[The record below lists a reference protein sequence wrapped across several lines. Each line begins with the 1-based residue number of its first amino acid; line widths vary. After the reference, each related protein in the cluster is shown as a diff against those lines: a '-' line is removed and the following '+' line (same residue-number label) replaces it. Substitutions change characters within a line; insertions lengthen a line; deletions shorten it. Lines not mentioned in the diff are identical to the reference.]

1 MKKKILALTL
11 SVAMLITGGLTS
23 VTAAEFED
31 TSICADEVS
40 SDVNE
45 DFDSLDIGEDTEVEF
60 DDTEDDFS
68 SDENVDY
75 SYDDINSSDSE
86 FIADETEVFAED
98 VGIDDDINPENSSVL
113 ETPSREPLK
122 PAVTESI
129 VTGLE
134 KPLKF
139 YPGKFY
145 DFTVTGAGM
154 DNTDPIENDERW
166 EPLYWST
173 KNNPSTIQVNTL
185 WRIGSSKGIMESNTY
200 SMYIFFKKQFF
211 DYKHGWEYTEDI
223 QSLRITFESDSIT
236 TSELDSWINSDKDE
250 YGNPIPTEPPT
261 VTPTPPTVTPTPPT
275 LQMKVNTHSI
285 TLRTGQSTSSVKVT
299 NATPYFRVVA
309 WYSDNTSIAK
319 VNSYGKIT
327 AGKKPGKTYVTVVMS
342 TGEATKIK
350 VTVQKGKIKT
360 KSISGLKKKVT
371 VNKGKT
377 LKLTPVLSPQTSQE
391 KISYSSS
398 NKKVATVSSKGIIKG
413 IKAGTTKITV
423 KSGTKK
429 FVVTVTVP
437 KTATKKI
444 TGVKSA
450 ISLKRGKTYKLKPKK
465 VPANCDY
472 KIFYNSSNKKVATVT
487 SKGVI
492 TARKKGS
499 TTITIKSGKISVKC
513 KVTVK

>member
-1 MKKKILALTL
+1 
-11 SVAMLITGGLTS
+11 
-23 VTAAEFED
+23 
-31 TSICADEVS
+31 
-40 SDVNE
+40 
-45 DFDSLDIGEDTEVEF
+45 
-60 DDTEDDFS
+60 
-68 SDENVDY
+68 
-75 SYDDINSSDSE
+75 
-86 FIADETEVFAED
+86 
-98 VGIDDDINPENSSVL
+98 
-113 ETPSREPLK
+113 
-122 PAVTESI
+122 
-129 VTGLE
+129 
-134 KPLKF
+134 
-139 YPGKFY
+139 
-145 DFTVTGAGM
+145 M

-173 KNNPSTIQVNTL
+173 KNNPSTIQVNTR

-211 DYKHGWEYTEDI
+211 DCKHGWEYTEDI

-236 TSELDSWINSDKDE
+236 TSELDNWINSDKDE

-261 VTPTPPTVTPTPPT
+261 VTPTPPT
-275 LQMKVNTHSI
+275 LQMRVNTHSI

-319 VNSYGKIT
+319 VNPYGKIT
-327 AGKKPGKTYVTVVMS
+327 AGKKPGKTYITIVMS
-342 TGEATKIK
+342 TGEAAKIK

-360 KSISGLKKKVT
+360 KSISGLKKKVS

-437 KTATKKI
+437 KTTTKKI
-444 TGVKSA
+444 TGIKSA
-450 ISLKRGKTYKLKPKK
+450 IKLKKGKTYKLKPKK
-465 VPANCDY
+465 VPANSDY
-472 KIFYNSSNKKVATVT
+472 KISYNSSNKKVATVS

>member
-1 MKKKILALTL
+1 MKKEILALTL

-45 DFDSLDIGEDTEVEF
+45 DFDSLDIREDTEVEF
-60 DDTEDDFS
+60 DDTENDFS
-68 SDENVDY
+68 SDEHVDF
-75 SYDDINSSDSE
+75 SYDAIDSSDSE
-86 FIADETEVFAED
+86 FIADKTEVFTED
-98 VGIDDDINPENSSVL
+98 VGINDDTNPENPTVSV
-113 ETPSREPLK
+113 TPSREPLK

-166 EPLYWST
+166 E
-173 KNNPSTIQVNTL
+173 
-185 WRIGSSKGIMESNTY
+185 
-200 SMYIFFKKQFF
+200 
-211 DYKHGWEYTEDI
+211 DTENI

-236 TSELDSWINSDKDE
+236 TSELDSWVSSDKDE

-261 VTPTPPTVTPTPPT
+261 
-275 LQMKVNTHSI
+275 I
-285 TLRTGQSTSSVKVT
+285 
-299 NATPYFRVVA
+299 
-309 WYSDNTSIAK
+309 
-319 VNSYGKIT
+319 
-327 AGKKPGKTYVTVVMS
+327 VMS
-342 TGEATKIK
+342 TGEAAKIK

-360 KSISGLKKKVT
+360 KSISGLKKKVS

-398 NKKVATVSSKGIIKG
+398 NKKVATVSSKG
-413 IKAGTTKITV
+413 
-423 KSGTKK
+423 
-429 FVVTVTVP
+429 
-437 KTATKKI
+437 
-444 TGVKSA
+444 
-450 ISLKRGKTYKLKPKK
+450 
-465 VPANCDY
+465 
-472 KIFYNSSNKKVATVT
+472 
-487 SKGVI
+487 VI

-513 KVTVK
+513 KATVK

>member
-1 MKKKILALTL
+1 MKKEILALTL

-45 DFDSLDIGEDTEVEF
+45 DFDSLDIREDTEVEF
-60 DDTEDDFS
+60 DDTENDFS
-68 SDENVDY
+68 SDEHVDF
-75 SYDDINSSDSE
+75 SYDAIDSSDSE
-86 FIADETEVFAED
+86 FIADKTEVFTED
-98 VGIDDDINPENSSVL
+98 VGINDDTNPENPTVSV
-113 ETPSREPLK
+113 TPSREPLK

-139 YPGKFY
+139 YPSKFY

-166 EPLYWST
+166 EDT
-173 KNNPSTIQVNTL
+173 KN
-185 WRIGSSKGIMESNTY
+185 
-200 SMYIFFKKQFF
+200 
-211 DYKHGWEYTEDI
+211 I

-236 TSELDSWINSDKDE
+236 TSELDSWVSSDKDE

-261 VTPTPPTVTPTPPT
+261 
-275 LQMKVNTHSI
+275 I
-285 TLRTGQSTSSVKVT
+285 
-299 NATPYFRVVA
+299 
-309 WYSDNTSIAK
+309 
-319 VNSYGKIT
+319 
-327 AGKKPGKTYVTVVMS
+327 VMS
-342 TGEATKIK
+342 TGEAAKIK

-360 KSISGLKKKVT
+360 KSISGLKKKVS

-398 NKKVATVSSKGIIKG
+398 NKKVATVSSKG
-413 IKAGTTKITV
+413 
-423 KSGTKK
+423 
-429 FVVTVTVP
+429 
-437 KTATKKI
+437 
-444 TGVKSA
+444 
-450 ISLKRGKTYKLKPKK
+450 
-465 VPANCDY
+465 
-472 KIFYNSSNKKVATVT
+472 
-487 SKGVI
+487 VI

-513 KVTVK
+513 KVTVKQILKRQ

>member
-173 KNNPSTIQVNTL
+173 KNNPSTIPVNTR

-250 YGNPIPTEPPT
+250 YGNPIPTE
-261 VTPTPPTVTPTPPT
+261 PPTVTPTPPT

-472 KIFYNSSNKKVATVT
+472 KISYNSSNKKVATVT

>member
-1 MKKKILALTL
+1 MKKEILALTL

-45 DFDSLDIGEDTEVEF
+45 AFDSLDIREDTEVEF
-60 DDTEDDFS
+60 DDTENDFS
-68 SDENVDY
+68 SDEHVDF
-75 SYDDINSSDSE
+75 SYDAIDSSDSE
-86 FIADETEVFAED
+86 FIADKTEVFTED
-98 VGIDDDINPENSSVL
+98 VGINDDTNPENPTVSV
-113 ETPSREPLK
+113 TPSREPLK

-139 YPGKFY
+139 YPSKFY
-145 DFTVTGAGM
+145 NFTVTGAGM

-166 EPLYWST
+166 E
-173 KNNPSTIQVNTL
+173 
-185 WRIGSSKGIMESNTY
+185 
-200 SMYIFFKKQFF
+200 
-211 DYKHGWEYTEDI
+211 DTENI

-236 TSELDSWINSDKDE
+236 TSELDSWVSSDKDE

-261 VTPTPPTVTPTPPT
+261 
-275 LQMKVNTHSI
+275 I
-285 TLRTGQSTSSVKVT
+285 
-299 NATPYFRVVA
+299 
-309 WYSDNTSIAK
+309 
-319 VNSYGKIT
+319 
-327 AGKKPGKTYVTVVMS
+327 VMS
-342 TGEATKIK
+342 TGEAAKIK

-360 KSISGLKKKVT
+360 KSISGLKKKVS

-437 KTATKKI
+437 KTTTKKI
-444 TGVKSA
+444 TGIKSA
-450 ISLKRGKTYKLKPKK
+450 IKLKKGKTYKLKPKK
-465 VPANCDY
+465 VPANSDY
-472 KIFYNSSNKKVATVT
+472 KISYNSSNKKVATVS

>member
-31 TSICADEVS
+31 TSICPDEVS

-98 VGIDDDINPENSSVL
+98 VGIDDDINSENSSVL

-261 VTPTPPTVTPTPPT
+261 VTPTPPTV
-275 LQMKVNTHSI
+275 QMKVNTHSI

-342 TGEATKIK
+342 TGEAAKIK

-472 KIFYNSSNKKVATVT
+472 KISYNSSNKKVATVT

-499 TTITIKSGKISVKC
+499 TTITIKSDKISVKC

>member
-1 MKKKILALTL
+1 MKKEILALTL

-45 DFDSLDIGEDTEVEF
+45 DFDPLDIREDTEVEF
-60 DDTEDDFS
+60 DDTENDFS
-68 SDENVDY
+68 SDEHVDF
-75 SYDDINSSDSE
+75 SYDAIDSSDSE
-86 FIADETEVFAED
+86 FIADKTEVFTED
-98 VGIDDDINPENSSVL
+98 VGINDDTNPENPTVSV
-113 ETPSREPLK
+113 TPSREPLK

-166 EPLYWST
+166 E
-173 KNNPSTIQVNTL
+173 
-185 WRIGSSKGIMESNTY
+185 
-200 SMYIFFKKQFF
+200 
-211 DYKHGWEYTEDI
+211 DTENI

-236 TSELDSWINSDKDE
+236 TSELDSWVSSDKDE

-261 VTPTPPTVTPTPPT
+261 
-275 LQMKVNTHSI
+275 I
-285 TLRTGQSTSSVKVT
+285 
-299 NATPYFRVVA
+299 
-309 WYSDNTSIAK
+309 
-319 VNSYGKIT
+319 
-327 AGKKPGKTYVTVVMS
+327 VMS
-342 TGEATKIK
+342 TGEAAKIK

-360 KSISGLKKKVT
+360 KSISGLKKKVS

-398 NKKVATVSSKGIIKG
+398 NKKVATVSSKG
-413 IKAGTTKITV
+413 
-423 KSGTKK
+423 
-429 FVVTVTVP
+429 
-437 KTATKKI
+437 
-444 TGVKSA
+444 
-450 ISLKRGKTYKLKPKK
+450 
-465 VPANCDY
+465 
-472 KIFYNSSNKKVATVT
+472 
-487 SKGVI
+487 VI

>member
-1 MKKKILALTL
+1 MKKEILALTL

-31 TSICADEVS
+31 TSICATEVS
-40 SDVNE
+40 SNAIE
-45 DFDSLDIGEDTEVEF
+45 DFDSLDTREDTEVEF
-60 DDTEDDFS
+60 DNTDSNFS
-68 SDENVDY
+68 SEENIDY
-75 SYDDINSSDSE
+75 SYEGIDSSDSE
-86 FIADETEVFAED
+86 FISDETEVFAED
-98 VGIDDDINPENSSVL
+98 VGIDDDINPENSSVS

-173 KNNPSTIQVNTL
+173 KNNPSTIQVNTR

-211 DYKHGWEYTEDI
+211 DCKHGWEYTEDI

-236 TSELDSWINSDKDE
+236 TSELDNWINSDKDE

-261 VTPTPPTVTPTPPT
+261 VTPTPPT
-275 LQMKVNTHSI
+275 LQMRVNTHSI

-319 VNSYGKIT
+319 VNPYGKIT
-327 AGKKPGKTYVTVVMS
+327 AGKKPGKTYITIVMS
-342 TGEATKIK
+342 TGEAAKIK
-350 VTVQKGKIKT
+350 GTVQKGKIKT
-360 KSISGLKKKVT
+360 KSISGLKKKVS

-398 NKKVATVSSKGIIKG
+398 NKKVATVSSKG
-413 IKAGTTKITV
+413 
-423 KSGTKK
+423 
-429 FVVTVTVP
+429 
-437 KTATKKI
+437 
-444 TGVKSA
+444 
-450 ISLKRGKTYKLKPKK
+450 
-465 VPANCDY
+465 
-472 KIFYNSSNKKVATVT
+472 
-487 SKGVI
+487 VI

>member
-1 MKKKILALTL
+1 MKKEILALTL

-45 DFDSLDIGEDTEVEF
+45 DFDSLDIREDTEVEF
-60 DDTEDDFS
+60 DDTENDFS
-68 SDENVDY
+68 SDEHVDF
-75 SYDDINSSDSE
+75 SYDAIDSSDSE
-86 FIADETEVFAED
+86 FIADKTEVFTED
-98 VGIDDDINPENSSVL
+98 VGINDDTNPENPTVSV
-113 ETPSREPLK
+113 TPSREPLK

-139 YPGKFY
+139 YPSKFY

-166 EPLYWST
+166 E
-173 KNNPSTIQVNTL
+173 
-185 WRIGSSKGIMESNTY
+185 
-200 SMYIFFKKQFF
+200 
-211 DYKHGWEYTEDI
+211 DTENI

-236 TSELDSWINSDKDE
+236 TSELDSWVSSDKDE

-261 VTPTPPTVTPTPPT
+261 
-275 LQMKVNTHSI
+275 I
-285 TLRTGQSTSSVKVT
+285 
-299 NATPYFRVVA
+299 
-309 WYSDNTSIAK
+309 
-319 VNSYGKIT
+319 
-327 AGKKPGKTYVTVVMS
+327 VMS
-342 TGEATKIK
+342 TGEAAKIK

-360 KSISGLKKKVT
+360 KSISGLKKKVS
-371 VNKGKT
+371 VNKGKN

-398 NKKVATVSSKGIIKG
+398 NKKVATVSSKG
-413 IKAGTTKITV
+413 
-423 KSGTKK
+423 
-429 FVVTVTVP
+429 
-437 KTATKKI
+437 
-444 TGVKSA
+444 
-450 ISLKRGKTYKLKPKK
+450 
-465 VPANCDY
+465 
-472 KIFYNSSNKKVATVT
+472 
-487 SKGVI
+487 VI

>member
-1 MKKKILALTL
+1 MKKEILALTL

-45 DFDSLDIGEDTEVEF
+45 DFDSLDTREDTEVEF
-60 DDTEDDFS
+60 DNTDSNFS
-68 SDENVDY
+68 SEENIDY
-75 SYDDINSSDSE
+75 SYEGIDSSDSE
-86 FIADETEVFAED
+86 FISDETEVFAED
-98 VGIDDDINPENSSVL
+98 VGIDDDDINPENSSVS

-173 KNNPSTIQVNTL
+173 KNNPSTIQVNTR

-211 DYKHGWEYTEDI
+211 DCKHGWEYTEDI

-236 TSELDSWINSDKDE
+236 TSELDSWVSSDKDE

-261 VTPTPPTVTPTPPT
+261 
-275 LQMKVNTHSI
+275 I
-285 TLRTGQSTSSVKVT
+285 
-299 NATPYFRVVA
+299 
-309 WYSDNTSIAK
+309 
-319 VNSYGKIT
+319 
-327 AGKKPGKTYVTVVMS
+327 VMS
-342 TGEATKIK
+342 TGEAAKIK

-360 KSISGLKKKVT
+360 KSISGLKKKVS

-437 KTATKKI
+437 KTTTKKI
-444 TGVKSA
+444 TGIKSS
-450 ISLKRGKTYKLKPKK
+450 IKLKKGKTYKLKPKK
-465 VPANCDY
+465 VPANSDY
-472 KIFYNSSNKKVATVT
+472 KIFYNSSNKKVATVS

>member
-261 VTPTPPTVTPTPPT
+261 VTPTPPT

-309 WYSDNTSIAK
+309 WYSDNISIAK

-342 TGEATKIK
+342 TGEAAKIK

-472 KIFYNSSNKKVATVT
+472 KISYNSSNKKVATVT

>member
-1 MKKKILALTL
+1 MKKEIFALTL

-45 DFDSLDIGEDTEVEF
+45 DFDSLDIREDTEVEF
-60 DDTEDDFS
+60 DDTENDFS
-68 SDENVDY
+68 SDEHVDF
-75 SYDDINSSDSE
+75 SYDAIDSSDSE
-86 FIADETEVFAED
+86 FIADKTEVFTED
-98 VGIDDDINPENSSVL
+98 VGINDDTNPENPTVSV
-113 ETPSREPLK
+113 TPSREPLK

-139 YPGKFY
+139 YPSKFY

-173 KNNPSTIQVNTL
+173 KNNPSTIQVNTR

-211 DYKHGWEYTEDI
+211 DCKHGWEYTEDI

-261 VTPTPPTVTPTPPT
+261 VTPTPPTV
-275 LQMKVNTHSI
+275 QMKVNTHSI
-285 TLRTGQSTSSVKVT
+285 TLRIGQSTSSVKVT
-299 NATPYFRVVA
+299 NSTPYFRVVA

-319 VNSYGKIT
+319 VNPYGKIT
-327 AGKKPGKTYVTVVMS
+327 AGKRPGKTYVTVVMS
-342 TGEATKIK
+342 TGEAAKIK

-360 KSISGLKKKVT
+360 KSISGLKKKVS

-398 NKKVATVSSKGIIKG
+398 NKKVATVSSKG
-413 IKAGTTKITV
+413 
-423 KSGTKK
+423 
-429 FVVTVTVP
+429 
-437 KTATKKI
+437 
-444 TGVKSA
+444 
-450 ISLKRGKTYKLKPKK
+450 
-465 VPANCDY
+465 
-472 KIFYNSSNKKVATVT
+472 
-487 SKGVI
+487 VI

>member
-98 VGIDDDINPENSSVL
+98 VGIDDDINSENSSVL

-261 VTPTPPTVTPTPPT
+261 VTPTPPT

-342 TGEATKIK
+342 TGEAAKIK

-472 KIFYNSSNKKVATVT
+472 KISYNSSNKKVATVT

-499 TTITIKSGKISVKC
+499 TTITIKSDKISVKC

>member
-261 VTPTPPTVTPTPPT
+261 VTPTPPT

-342 TGEATKIK
+342 TGEAAKIK

-472 KIFYNSSNKKVATVT
+472 KISYNSSNKKVATVT

>member
-11 SVAMLITGGLTS
+11 SVAMLTTGALTS
-23 VTAAEFED
+23 VPAAEFED

-45 DFDSLDIGEDTEVEF
+45 DFDSLDIREDTEVEF
-60 DDTEDDFS
+60 DDTENDFS
-68 SDENVDY
+68 SDEHVDF
-75 SYDDINSSDSE
+75 SYDAIDSSDSE
-86 FIADETEVFAED
+86 FIADKTEVFTED
-98 VGIDDDINPENSSVL
+98 VGINDDTNPENPTVSV
-113 ETPSREPLK
+113 TPSREPLK

-166 EPLYWST
+166 E
-173 KNNPSTIQVNTL
+173 
-185 WRIGSSKGIMESNTY
+185 
-200 SMYIFFKKQFF
+200 
-211 DYKHGWEYTEDI
+211 DTENI

-236 TSELDSWINSDKDE
+236 TSELDSWVSSDKDE

-261 VTPTPPTVTPTPPT
+261 
-275 LQMKVNTHSI
+275 I
-285 TLRTGQSTSSVKVT
+285 
-299 NATPYFRVVA
+299 
-309 WYSDNTSIAK
+309 
-319 VNSYGKIT
+319 
-327 AGKKPGKTYVTVVMS
+327 VMS
-342 TGEATKIK
+342 TGEAAKIK

-360 KSISGLKKKVT
+360 KSISGLKKKVS

-398 NKKVATVSSKGIIKG
+398 NKKVATVSSKG
-413 IKAGTTKITV
+413 
-423 KSGTKK
+423 
-429 FVVTVTVP
+429 
-437 KTATKKI
+437 
-444 TGVKSA
+444 
-450 ISLKRGKTYKLKPKK
+450 
-465 VPANCDY
+465 
-472 KIFYNSSNKKVATVT
+472 
-487 SKGVI
+487 VI

>member
-11 SVAMLITGGLTS
+11 SVAMLTTGALTS
-23 VTAAEFED
+23 VSAAEFED
-31 TSICADEVS
+31 TSICATEVS
-40 SDVNE
+40 SNAIE
-45 DFDSLDIGEDTEVEF
+45 DFDSLDTREDTEVEF
-60 DDTEDDFS
+60 DNTDSNFS
-68 SDENVDY
+68 SEENIDY
-75 SYDDINSSDSE
+75 SYEGIDSSDSE
-86 FIADETEVFAED
+86 FISDETEVFAED
-98 VGIDDDINPENSSVL
+98 VGIDDDINPENSSVS

-173 KNNPSTIQVNTL
+173 KNNPSTIQVNTR

-211 DYKHGWEYTEDI
+211 DCKHGWEYTEDI

-236 TSELDSWINSDKDE
+236 TSELDNWINSDKDE

-261 VTPTPPTVTPTPPT
+261 VTPTPPT
-275 LQMKVNTHSI
+275 LQMRVNTHSI

-319 VNSYGKIT
+319 VNPYGKIT
-327 AGKKPGKTYVTVVMS
+327 AGKKPGKTYITIVMS
-342 TGEATKIK
+342 TGEAAKIK

-360 KSISGLKKKVT
+360 KSISGLKKKVS

-398 NKKVATVSSKGIIKG
+398 NKKVATVSSKG
-413 IKAGTTKITV
+413 
-423 KSGTKK
+423 
-429 FVVTVTVP
+429 
-437 KTATKKI
+437 
-444 TGVKSA
+444 
-450 ISLKRGKTYKLKPKK
+450 
-465 VPANCDY
+465 
-472 KIFYNSSNKKVATVT
+472 
-487 SKGVI
+487 VI

>member
-1 MKKKILALTL
+1 MKKEILTLTL

-45 DFDSLDIGEDTEVEF
+45 DFDSLDIREDTEVEF
-60 DDTEDDFS
+60 DDTENDFS
-68 SDENVDY
+68 SDEHVDF
-75 SYDDINSSDSE
+75 SYDAIDSSDSE
-86 FIADETEVFAED
+86 FIADKTEVFTED
-98 VGIDDDINPENSSVL
+98 VGINDDTNPENPTVSV
-113 ETPSREPLK
+113 TPSREPLK

-139 YPGKFY
+139 YPSKFY

-166 EPLYWST
+166 E
-173 KNNPSTIQVNTL
+173 
-185 WRIGSSKGIMESNTY
+185 
-200 SMYIFFKKQFF
+200 
-211 DYKHGWEYTEDI
+211 DTENI

-236 TSELDSWINSDKDE
+236 TSELDSWVSSDKDE

-261 VTPTPPTVTPTPPT
+261 
-275 LQMKVNTHSI
+275 I
-285 TLRTGQSTSSVKVT
+285 
-299 NATPYFRVVA
+299 
-309 WYSDNTSIAK
+309 
-319 VNSYGKIT
+319 
-327 AGKKPGKTYVTVVMS
+327 VMS
-342 TGEATKIK
+342 TGEAAKIK

-360 KSISGLKKKVT
+360 KSISGLKKKVS
-371 VNKGKT
+371 VNKGKN

-398 NKKVATVSSKGIIKG
+398 NKKVTTVS
-413 IKAGTTKITV
+413 
-423 KSGTKK
+423 
-429 FVVTVTVP
+429 
-437 KTATKKI
+437 
-444 TGVKSA
+444 
-450 ISLKRGKTYKLKPKK
+450 
-465 VPANCDY
+465 
-472 KIFYNSSNKKVATVT
+472 

>member
-261 VTPTPPTVTPTPPT
+261 ATPTPPT

-342 TGEATKIK
+342 TGEAAKIK

-472 KIFYNSSNKKVATVT
+472 KISYNSSNKKVATVT

>member
-1 MKKKILALTL
+1 
-11 SVAMLITGGLTS
+11 
-23 VTAAEFED
+23 
-31 TSICADEVS
+31 
-40 SDVNE
+40 
-45 DFDSLDIGEDTEVEF
+45 
-60 DDTEDDFS
+60 
-68 SDENVDY
+68 
-75 SYDDINSSDSE
+75 
-86 FIADETEVFAED
+86 
-98 VGIDDDINPENSSVL
+98 
-113 ETPSREPLK
+113 
-122 PAVTESI
+122 
-129 VTGLE
+129 
-134 KPLKF
+134 
-139 YPGKFY
+139 
-145 DFTVTGAGM
+145 
-154 DNTDPIENDERW
+154 
-166 EPLYWST
+166 
-173 KNNPSTIQVNTL
+173 
-185 WRIGSSKGIMESNTY
+185 
-200 SMYIFFKKQFF
+200 MYIFFKKQFF
-211 DYKHGWEYTEDI
+211 DCKHGWEYTEDI

-275 LQMKVNTHSI
+275 LQMRVNTHSI

-319 VNSYGKIT
+319 VNLYGKIT
-327 AGKKPGKTYVTVVMS
+327 AGKKPGKTYITIVMS
-342 TGEATKIK
+342 TGEAAKIK

-360 KSISGLKKKVT
+360 KSISGLKKKVS

-437 KTATKKI
+437 KTTTKKI
-444 TGVKSA
+444 TGIKSA
-450 ISLKRGKTYKLKPKK
+450 IKLKKGKTYKLKPKK
-465 VPANCDY
+465 VPANSDY
-472 KIFYNSSNKKVATVT
+472 KISYNSSNKKVATVS

>member
-1 MKKKILALTL
+1 MKKEILALTL

-45 DFDSLDIGEDTEVEF
+45 DFDSLDIREDTEVEF
-60 DDTEDDFS
+60 DDTENDFS
-68 SDENVDY
+68 SDEHVDF
-75 SYDDINSSDSE
+75 SYDAIDSSDSE
-86 FIADETEVFAED
+86 FIADKTEVFTED
-98 VGIDDDINPENSSVL
+98 VGINDDTNPENPTVSV
-113 ETPSREPLK
+113 TPSREPLK

-139 YPGKFY
+139 YPSKFY

-173 KNNPSTIQVNTL
+173 KNNPSTIQVNTR

-211 DYKHGWEYTEDI
+211 DCKHGWEYTEDI

-261 VTPTPPTVTPTPPT
+261 VTPTPPTV
-275 LQMKVNTHSI
+275 QMKVNTHSI

-299 NATPYFRVVA
+299 NSTPYFRVVA

-319 VNSYGKIT
+319 VNPYGNIT
-327 AGKKPGKTYVTVVMS
+327 AGKRPGKTYVTVVMS
-342 TGEATKIK
+342 TGEAAKIK

-360 KSISGLKKKVT
+360 KSISGLKKKVS

-398 NKKVATVSSKGIIKG
+398 NKKVATVSSKG
-413 IKAGTTKITV
+413 
-423 KSGTKK
+423 
-429 FVVTVTVP
+429 
-437 KTATKKI
+437 
-444 TGVKSA
+444 
-450 ISLKRGKTYKLKPKK
+450 
-465 VPANCDY
+465 
-472 KIFYNSSNKKVATVT
+472 
-487 SKGVI
+487 VI

>member
-1 MKKKILALTL
+1 MKKEIFALTL

-23 VTAAEFED
+23 VTAAELED

-45 DFDSLDIGEDTEVEF
+45 DFDSLDIREDTEVEF
-60 DDTEDDFS
+60 DDTENDFS
-68 SDENVDY
+68 SDEHVDF
-75 SYDDINSSDSE
+75 SYDAIDSSDSE
-86 FIADETEVFAED
+86 FIADKTEVFTED
-98 VGIDDDINPENSSVL
+98 VGINDDTNPENPTVSV
-113 ETPSREPLK
+113 TPSREPLK

-139 YPGKFY
+139 YPSKFY

-173 KNNPSTIQVNTL
+173 KNNPSTIQVNTR

-211 DYKHGWEYTEDI
+211 DCKHGWEYTEDI

-261 VTPTPPTVTPTPPT
+261 VTPTPPTV
-275 LQMKVNTHSI
+275 QMKVNTHSI

-299 NATPYFRVVA
+299 NSTPYFRVVA

-319 VNSYGKIT
+319 VNPYGKIT
-327 AGKKPGKTYVTVVMS
+327 AGKRPGKTYVTVVMS
-342 TGEATKIK
+342 TGEAAKIK

-360 KSISGLKKKVT
+360 KSISGLKKKVS

-398 NKKVATVSSKGIIKG
+398 NKKVATVSSKG
-413 IKAGTTKITV
+413 
-423 KSGTKK
+423 
-429 FVVTVTVP
+429 
-437 KTATKKI
+437 
-444 TGVKSA
+444 
-450 ISLKRGKTYKLKPKK
+450 
-465 VPANCDY
+465 
-472 KIFYNSSNKKVATVT
+472 
-487 SKGVI
+487 VI

>member
-1 MKKKILALTL
+1 MKKEILALTL

-23 VTAAEFED
+23 VTAAEFEN

-45 DFDSLDIGEDTEVEF
+45 DFDSLDIREDTEVEF
-60 DDTEDDFS
+60 DDTENDFS
-68 SDENVDY
+68 SDEHVDF
-75 SYDDINSSDSE
+75 SYDAIDSSDSE
-86 FIADETEVFAED
+86 FIADKTEVFTED
-98 VGIDDDINPENSSVL
+98 VGINDDTNPENPTVSV
-113 ETPSREPLK
+113 TPSREPLK

-139 YPGKFY
+139 YPSKFY

-173 KNNPSTIQVNTL
+173 KNNPSTIQVNTR

-211 DYKHGWEYTEDI
+211 DCKHGWEYTEDI

-236 TSELDSWINSDKDE
+236 TSELDSWVSSDKDE

-261 VTPTPPTVTPTPPT
+261 
-275 LQMKVNTHSI
+275 I
-285 TLRTGQSTSSVKVT
+285 
-299 NATPYFRVVA
+299 
-309 WYSDNTSIAK
+309 
-319 VNSYGKIT
+319 
-327 AGKKPGKTYVTVVMS
+327 VMS
-342 TGEATKIK
+342 TGEAAKIK

-360 KSISGLKKKVT
+360 KSISGLKKKVS

-437 KTATKKI
+437 KTTTKKI
-444 TGVKSA
+444 TGIKSA
-450 ISLKRGKTYKLKPKK
+450 IKLKKGKTYKLKPKK
-465 VPANCDY
+465 VPANSDY
-472 KIFYNSSNKKVATVT
+472 KISYNSSNKKVATVS

>member
-1 MKKKILALTL
+1 MKKEILALTL

-45 DFDSLDIGEDTEVEF
+45 DFDSLDIREDTEVEF
-60 DDTEDDFS
+60 DDTENDFS
-68 SDENVDY
+68 SDEHVDF
-75 SYDDINSSDSE
+75 SYDAIDSSDSE
-86 FIADETEVFAED
+86 FIADKTEVFTED
-98 VGIDDDINPENSSVL
+98 VGINDDTNPENPTVSV
-113 ETPSREPLK
+113 TPSREPLK

-139 YPGKFY
+139 YPSKFY

-173 KNNPSTIQVNTL
+173 KNNPSTIQVNTR

-200 SMYIFFKKQFF
+200 PMYIFFKKQFF
-211 DYKHGWEYTEDI
+211 DCKHGWEYTEDI

-261 VTPTPPTVTPTPPT
+261 VTPTPPTV
-275 LQMKVNTHSI
+275 QMKVNTHSI

-299 NATPYFRVVA
+299 NSTPYFRVVA

-319 VNSYGKIT
+319 VNPYGKIT
-327 AGKKPGKTYVTVVMS
+327 AGKRPGKTYVTVVMS
-342 TGEATKIK
+342 TGEAAKIK

-360 KSISGLKKKVT
+360 KSISGLKKKVS

-398 NKKVATVSSKGIIKG
+398 NKKVATVSSKG
-413 IKAGTTKITV
+413 
-423 KSGTKK
+423 
-429 FVVTVTVP
+429 
-437 KTATKKI
+437 
-444 TGVKSA
+444 
-450 ISLKRGKTYKLKPKK
+450 
-465 VPANCDY
+465 
-472 KIFYNSSNKKVATVT
+472 
-487 SKGVI
+487 VI

>member
-1 MKKKILALTL
+1 MKKEILALTL

-45 DFDSLDIGEDTEVEF
+45 DFDSLDTREDTEVEF
-60 DDTEDDFS
+60 DNTDGNFS
-68 SDENVDY
+68 SEENIDY
-75 SYDDINSSDSE
+75 SYEGIDSSDSE
-86 FIADETEVFAED
+86 FISDETEVFTED
-98 VGIDDDINPENSSVL
+98 VGIDDDDINPENSSVS

-173 KNNPSTIQVNTL
+173 KNNPSTIQVNTR

-211 DYKHGWEYTEDI
+211 DCKHGWEYTEDI

-236 TSELDSWINSDKDE
+236 TSELDSWINADKDE

-261 VTPTPPTVTPTPPT
+261 VTPTPST

-319 VNSYGKIT
+319 VNPYGKIT
-327 AGKKPGKTYVTVVMS
+327 AGKKPGKTYITIVMS
-342 TGEATKIK
+342 TGEAAKIK

-360 KSISGLKKKVT
+360 KSISGLKKKVS

-398 NKKVATVSSKGIIKG
+398 NKKVATVSSKG
-413 IKAGTTKITV
+413 
-423 KSGTKK
+423 
-429 FVVTVTVP
+429 
-437 KTATKKI
+437 
-444 TGVKSA
+444 
-450 ISLKRGKTYKLKPKK
+450 
-465 VPANCDY
+465 
-472 KIFYNSSNKKVATVT
+472 
-487 SKGVI
+487 VI

>member
-11 SVAMLITGGLTS
+11 SVAMLTTGALTS
-23 VTAAEFED
+23 VPAAEFED
-31 TSICADEVS
+31 TSICATEVS
-40 SDVNE
+40 SDAIE
-45 DFDSLDIGEDTEVEF
+45 DFDSLDTREDTEVEF
-60 DDTEDDFS
+60 DNTDSNFS
-68 SDENVDY
+68 SEENIDY
-75 SYDDINSSDSE
+75 SYEGIDSSDSE
-86 FIADETEVFAED
+86 FISDETEVFAED
-98 VGIDDDINPENSSVL
+98 VGIDDDINPENSSVS

-166 EPLYWST
+166 KPLYWST
-173 KNNPSTIQVNTL
+173 KNNPSTIQVNTR

-211 DYKHGWEYTEDI
+211 DCKHGWEYTEDI

-275 LQMKVNTHSI
+275 LQMRVNTHSI

-319 VNSYGKIT
+319 VNPYGKIT
-327 AGKKPGKTYVTVVMS
+327 AGKKPGKTYITIVMS
-342 TGEATKIK
+342 TGEAAKIK
-350 VTVQKGKIKT
+350 VTVQKGKIKIHFW
-360 KSISGLKKKVT
+360 S
-371 VNKGKT
+371 
-377 LKLTPVLSPQTSQE
+377 
-391 KISYSSS
+391 
-398 NKKVATVSSKGIIKG
+398 
-413 IKAGTTKITV
+413 
-423 KSGTKK
+423 
-429 FVVTVTVP
+429 
-437 KTATKKI
+437 
-444 TGVKSA
+444 
-450 ISLKRGKTYKLKPKK
+450 
-465 VPANCDY
+465 
-472 KIFYNSSNKKVATVT
+472 
-487 SKGVI
+487 
-492 TARKKGS
+492 
-499 TTITIKSGKISVKC
+499 
-513 KVTVK
+513 

>member
-1 MKKKILALTL
+1 MKKEILALTL

-45 DFDSLDIGEDTEVEF
+45 DFDSLDIREDTEVEF
-60 DDTEDDFS
+60 DDTENDFS
-68 SDENVDY
+68 SDEHVDF
-75 SYDDINSSDSE
+75 SYDAIDSSDSE
-86 FIADETEVFAED
+86 FIADKTEVFTED
-98 VGIDDDINPENSSVL
+98 VGINDDTNPENPTVSV
-113 ETPSREPLK
+113 TPSREPLK

-166 EPLYWST
+166 E
-173 KNNPSTIQVNTL
+173 
-185 WRIGSSKGIMESNTY
+185 
-200 SMYIFFKKQFF
+200 
-211 DYKHGWEYTEDI
+211 DTENI

-236 TSELDSWINSDKDE
+236 TSELDRWVSSDKDE

-261 VTPTPPTVTPTPPT
+261 
-275 LQMKVNTHSI
+275 I
-285 TLRTGQSTSSVKVT
+285 
-299 NATPYFRVVA
+299 
-309 WYSDNTSIAK
+309 
-319 VNSYGKIT
+319 
-327 AGKKPGKTYVTVVMS
+327 VMS
-342 TGEATKIK
+342 TGEAAKIK

-360 KSISGLKKKVT
+360 KSISGLKKKVS

-398 NKKVATVSSKGIIKG
+398 NKKVATVSSKG
-413 IKAGTTKITV
+413 
-423 KSGTKK
+423 
-429 FVVTVTVP
+429 
-437 KTATKKI
+437 
-444 TGVKSA
+444 
-450 ISLKRGKTYKLKPKK
+450 
-465 VPANCDY
+465 
-472 KIFYNSSNKKVATVT
+472 
-487 SKGVI
+487 VI

>member
-11 SVAMLITGGLTS
+11 SVAMLTTGALTS
-23 VTAAEFED
+23 VPAAEFED
-31 TSICADEVS
+31 TSICATEVS
-40 SDVNE
+40 SNAIE
-45 DFDSLDIGEDTEVEF
+45 GFDSLDTREDTEVEF
-60 DDTEDDFS
+60 DNTDSNFS
-68 SDENVDY
+68 SEENIDY
-75 SYDDINSSDSE
+75 SYEGIDSSDSE
-86 FIADETEVFAED
+86 FISDETEVFAED
-98 VGIDDDINPENSSVL
+98 VGIDDDINPENSSVS

-173 KNNPSTIQVNTL
+173 KNNPSTIQVNTR

-211 DYKHGWEYTEDI
+211 DCKHGWEYTEDI

-236 TSELDSWINSDKDE
+236 TSELDNWINSDKDE

-261 VTPTPPTVTPTPPT
+261 VTPTPPT
-275 LQMKVNTHSI
+275 LQMRVNTHSI

-319 VNSYGKIT
+319 VNPYGKIT
-327 AGKKPGKTYVTVVMS
+327 AGKKPGKTYITIVMS
-342 TGEATKIK
+342 TGEAAKIK

-360 KSISGLKKKVT
+360 KSISGLKKKVS

-398 NKKVATVSSKGIIKG
+398 NKKVATVSSKG
-413 IKAGTTKITV
+413 
-423 KSGTKK
+423 
-429 FVVTVTVP
+429 
-437 KTATKKI
+437 
-444 TGVKSA
+444 
-450 ISLKRGKTYKLKPKK
+450 
-465 VPANCDY
+465 
-472 KIFYNSSNKKVATVT
+472 
-487 SKGVI
+487 VI

>member
-185 WRIGSSKGIMESNTY
+185 WRIGSSKGIRESHTY

-261 VTPTPPTVTPTPPT
+261 VTPTPPTV
-275 LQMKVNTHSI
+275 QMKVNTHSI

-342 TGEATKIK
+342 TGEAAKIK

-472 KIFYNSSNKKVATVT
+472 KISYNSSNKKVATVT

>member
-1 MKKKILALTL
+1 MKKEILALTL

-45 DFDSLDIGEDTEVEF
+45 DFDSLDIREDTEVEF
-60 DDTEDDFS
+60 DDTENDFS
-68 SDENVDY
+68 SDEHVDF
-75 SYDDINSSDSE
+75 SYDAIDSSDSE
-86 FIADETEVFAED
+86 FIADKTEVFTED
-98 VGIDDDINPENSSVL
+98 VGINDDTNPENPTVSV
-113 ETPSREPLK
+113 TPSREPLK

-139 YPGKFY
+139 YPSKFY

-154 DNTDPIENDERW
+154 DNTNPIENDERW

-173 KNNPSTIQVNTL
+173 KNNPSTIQVNTR

-211 DYKHGWEYTEDI
+211 DCKHGWEYTEDI

-236 TSELDSWINSDKDE
+236 TSELDSWINSDKDK
-250 YGNPIPTEPPT
+250 YGNPIPTE
-261 VTPTPPTVTPTPPT
+261 PPTVTPTPPT

-319 VNSYGKIT
+319 VNPYGKIT
-327 AGKKPGKTYVTVVMS
+327 AGKKPGKTYITIVMS
-342 TGEATKIK
+342 TGEAAKIK

-360 KSISGLKKKVT
+360 KSISGLKKKVS

-437 KTATKKI
+437 KTTTKKI
-444 TGVKSA
+444 TGIKSA
-450 ISLKRGKTYKLKPKK
+450 IKLKKGKTYKLKPKK
-465 VPANCDY
+465 VPANSDY
-472 KIFYNSSNKKVATVT
+472 KISYNSSNKKVATVS

>member
-1 MKKKILALTL
+1 MKKEILALTL

-45 DFDSLDIGEDTEVEF
+45 DFDSLDIREDTEVEF
-60 DDTEDDFS
+60 DDTENDFS
-68 SDENVDY
+68 SDEHVDF
-75 SYDDINSSDSE
+75 SYDAIDSSDSE
-86 FIADETEVFAED
+86 FIADKTEVFTED
-98 VGIDDDINPENSSVL
+98 VGINDDTNPENPTVSV
-113 ETPSREPLK
+113 TPSREPLK
-122 PAVTESI
+122 PAVTESF

-166 EPLYWST
+166 E
-173 KNNPSTIQVNTL
+173 
-185 WRIGSSKGIMESNTY
+185 
-200 SMYIFFKKQFF
+200 
-211 DYKHGWEYTEDI
+211 DTENI

-236 TSELDSWINSDKDE
+236 TSELDSWVSSDKDE

-261 VTPTPPTVTPTPPT
+261 
-275 LQMKVNTHSI
+275 I
-285 TLRTGQSTSSVKVT
+285 
-299 NATPYFRVVA
+299 
-309 WYSDNTSIAK
+309 
-319 VNSYGKIT
+319 
-327 AGKKPGKTYVTVVMS
+327 VMS
-342 TGEATKIK
+342 TGEAAKIK

-360 KSISGLKKKVT
+360 KSISGLKKKVS

-398 NKKVATVSSKGIIKG
+398 NKKVATVSSKG
-413 IKAGTTKITV
+413 
-423 KSGTKK
+423 
-429 FVVTVTVP
+429 
-437 KTATKKI
+437 
-444 TGVKSA
+444 
-450 ISLKRGKTYKLKPKK
+450 
-465 VPANCDY
+465 
-472 KIFYNSSNKKVATVT
+472 
-487 SKGVI
+487 VI

>member
-1 MKKKILALTL
+1 MKKEILALTL

-45 DFDSLDIGEDTEVEF
+45 DFDSLDIREDTEVEF
-60 DDTEDDFS
+60 DDTENDFS
-68 SDENVDY
+68 SDEHVDF
-75 SYDDINSSDSE
+75 SYDAIDSSDSE
-86 FIADETEVFAED
+86 FIADKTEVFTED
-98 VGIDDDINPENSSVL
+98 VGINDDTNPENPTVSV
-113 ETPSREPLK
+113 TPSREPLK

-139 YPGKFY
+139 YPSKFY

-173 KNNPSTIQVNTL
+173 KNNPSTIQVNTR

-211 DYKHGWEYTEDI
+211 DCKHGWEYTEDI

-236 TSELDSWINSDKDE
+236 TSELDSWVSSDKDE

-261 VTPTPPTVTPTPPT
+261 
-275 LQMKVNTHSI
+275 I
-285 TLRTGQSTSSVKVT
+285 
-299 NATPYFRVVA
+299 
-309 WYSDNTSIAK
+309 
-319 VNSYGKIT
+319 
-327 AGKKPGKTYVTVVMS
+327 VMS
-342 TGEATKIK
+342 TGEAAKIK

-360 KSISGLKKKVT
+360 KSISGLKKKVSI
-371 VNKGKT
+371 NKGKT

-437 KTATKKI
+437 KTTTKKI
-444 TGVKSA
+444 TGIKSA
-450 ISLKRGKTYKLKPKK
+450 IKLKKGKTYKLKPKK
-465 VPANCDY
+465 VPANSDY
-472 KIFYNSSNKKVATVT
+472 KISYNSSNKKVATVS

>member
-1 MKKKILALTL
+1 MKKEILALTL

-45 DFDSLDIGEDTEVEF
+45 DFDSLDIREDTEVEF
-60 DDTEDDFS
+60 DDTENDFS
-68 SDENVDY
+68 SDEHVDF
-75 SYDDINSSDSE
+75 SYDAIDSSDSE
-86 FIADETEVFAED
+86 FIADKTEVFTED
-98 VGIDDDINPENSSVL
+98 VGINDDTNPENPTVSV
-113 ETPSREPLK
+113 TPSREPLK

-139 YPGKFY
+139 YPSKFY

-173 KNNPSTIQVNTL
+173 KNNPSTIQVNTR

-211 DYKHGWEYTEDI
+211 DCKHGWEYTEDI

-275 LQMKVNTHSI
+275 VQMKVNTHSI

-319 VNSYGKIT
+319 VNPYGKIT
-327 AGKKPGKTYVTVVMS
+327 AGKRPGKTYVTVVMS
-342 TGEATKIK
+342 TGEAAKIK

-360 KSISGLKKKVT
+360 KSISGLKKKVS

-398 NKKVATVSSKGIIKG
+398 NKKVATVSSKG
-413 IKAGTTKITV
+413 
-423 KSGTKK
+423 
-429 FVVTVTVP
+429 
-437 KTATKKI
+437 
-444 TGVKSA
+444 
-450 ISLKRGKTYKLKPKK
+450 
-465 VPANCDY
+465 
-472 KIFYNSSNKKVATVT
+472 
-487 SKGVI
+487 VI

>member
-261 VTPTPPTVTPTPPT
+261 VTPTPPTV
-275 LQMKVNTHSI
+275 QMKVNTHSI

-342 TGEATKIK
+342 TGEAAKIK

-472 KIFYNSSNKKVATVT
+472 KISYNSSNKKVATVT

>member
-1 MKKKILALTL
+1 MKKEILALTL

-45 DFDSLDIGEDTEVEF
+45 DFDSLDIREDTEVEF
-60 DDTEDDFS
+60 DDTENDFNSDEHVDFS
-68 SDENVDY
+68 
-75 SYDDINSSDSE
+75 YDAIDSSDSE
-86 FIADETEVFAED
+86 FIADKTEVFTED
-98 VGIDDDINPENSSVL
+98 VGINDDTNPENPTVSV
-113 ETPSREPLK
+113 TPSREPLK

-129 VTGLE
+129 MTGLE

-139 YPGKFY
+139 YPSKFY

-166 EPLYWST
+166 E
-173 KNNPSTIQVNTL
+173 
-185 WRIGSSKGIMESNTY
+185 
-200 SMYIFFKKQFF
+200 
-211 DYKHGWEYTEDI
+211 DTENI

-236 TSELDSWINSDKDE
+236 TSELDSWVSSDKDE

-261 VTPTPPTVTPTPPT
+261 
-275 LQMKVNTHSI
+275 I
-285 TLRTGQSTSSVKVT
+285 
-299 NATPYFRVVA
+299 
-309 WYSDNTSIAK
+309 
-319 VNSYGKIT
+319 
-327 AGKKPGKTYVTVVMS
+327 VMS
-342 TGEATKIK
+342 TGEAAKIK

-360 KSISGLKKKVT
+360 KSISGLKKKVS

-398 NKKVATVSSKGIIKG
+398 NKKVATVSSKG
-413 IKAGTTKITV
+413 
-423 KSGTKK
+423 
-429 FVVTVTVP
+429 
-437 KTATKKI
+437 
-444 TGVKSA
+444 
-450 ISLKRGKTYKLKPKK
+450 
-465 VPANCDY
+465 
-472 KIFYNSSNKKVATVT
+472 
-487 SKGVI
+487 VI

>member
-45 DFDSLDIGEDTEVEF
+45 DFDSLDIREDTEVEF
-60 DDTEDDFS
+60 DDTENDFS
-68 SDENVDY
+68 SDEHVDF
-75 SYDDINSSDSE
+75 SYDAIDSSDSE
-86 FIADETEVFAED
+86 FIADKTEVFTED
-98 VGIDDDINPENSSVL
+98 VGINDDTNPENPTVSV
-113 ETPSREPLK
+113 TPSREPLK

-139 YPGKFY
+139 YPSKFY

-173 KNNPSTIQVNTL
+173 KNNPSTIQVNTR

-211 DYKHGWEYTEDI
+211 DCKHGWEYTEDI

-261 VTPTPPTVTPTPPT
+261 VTPTPPTV
-275 LQMKVNTHSI
+275 QMKVNTHSI

-299 NATPYFRVVA
+299 NSTPYFRVVA

-319 VNSYGKIT
+319 VNPYGKIT
-327 AGKKPGKTYVTVVMS
+327 AGKRPGKTYVTVVMS
-342 TGEATKIK
+342 TGEAAKIK

-360 KSISGLKKKVT
+360 KSISGLKKKVSI
-371 VNKGKT
+371 NKGKT

-398 NKKVATVSSKGIIKG
+398 NKKIATVSSKG
-413 IKAGTTKITV
+413 
-423 KSGTKK
+423 
-429 FVVTVTVP
+429 
-437 KTATKKI
+437 
-444 TGVKSA
+444 
-450 ISLKRGKTYKLKPKK
+450 
-465 VPANCDY
+465 
-472 KIFYNSSNKKVATVT
+472 
-487 SKGVI
+487 VI
-492 TARKKGS
+492 TSRKKGS